1 MSNINKKDLISLLQA
16 SKQAFTAGI
25 DFLLVTVKEDG
36 SPEVIGGHQK
46 EINEIKA
53 TLENIFKGGIVFFYN
68 IPWHMCII
76 GAYIMPYNP
85 VGC

>member
-1 MSNINKKDLISLLQA
+1 M
-16 SKQAFTAGI
+16 T
-25 DFLLVTVKEDG
+25 G